1 MTGPAGA
8 AILMLTFIGGVYMYI
23 LMGSMDP
30 SWVMLSLSAVAT
42 L

>member
-1 MTGPAGA
+1 MTDPAGA
-8 AILMLTFIGGVYMYI
+8 GIYIYMLTFIGVYM